1 VKLATSQELHA
12 YWSLL
17 RGARSAPERAEID
30 PGAIRGVLADTFI
43 LEVDPSAR
51 YPIRVSG
58 ARTNSLFGRELR
70 GASFLELWRAPDR
83 GEIASILSSVA
94 REAAAIV
101 AGASSDP
108 SGAQPLDLEL
118 MLLPLRHHGK
128 TDSRIL
134 GSLTPASLPS
144 WLGLFAAG
152 PLRLLSLRVLRRADS
167 APREASPA
175 ADQDAPA
182 RAFGRPP
189 ALARH
194 GHLFVHQSEAAS
206 G

>member
-17 RGARSAPERAEID
+17 RGARSAPERSEID

-51 YPIRVSG
+51 YAIRVAG
-58 ARTNSLFGRELR
+58 ARTNSLFARELR
-70 GASFLELWRAPDR
+70 GASFVELWRAPDR
-83 GEIASILSSVA
+83 REIATMLASVA
-94 REAAAIV
+94 HEAVAIV

-108 SGAQPLDLEL
+108 AGAQPLDLEL
-118 MLLPLRHHGK
+118 LLLPLRHHGK
-128 TDSRIL
+128 TDARIL

-152 PLRLLSLRVLRRADS
+152 PLSLLSLRVLRGADS
-167 APREASPA
+167 APREASLA
-175 ADQDAPA
+175 ADEDAPA
-182 RAFGRPP
+182 RGFGSPP
-189 ALARH
+189 SFARH
-194 GHLFVHQSEAAS
+194 GHLFVHQGAAPPR
-206 G
+206 